1 MGEFNACL
9 VPATSNPNLF
19 CMPAMPANC
28 LTLGHCPAVQ
38 CQGSVTTLTYACL
51 FASMYCAHCLC
62 VTYIGIVCGHL
73 VKPPPPMMGDFYC
86 THPAHGIQPSRTL
99 PSVLGLGLVLVFG
112 LGLGVMLTWKNRPH
126 DMSNLRV
133 DLLSWHRHP
142 RRAPCSLTP

>member
-1 MGEFNACL
+1 MSL
-9 VPATSNPNLF
+9 
-19 CMPAMPANC
+19 MPALYLLPLILAFFACRLPNPGALPCCTMPGVSHDTD
-28 LTLGHCPAVQ
+28 LRLV
-38 CQGSVTTLTYACL
+38 YACL

-73 VKPPPPMMGDFYC
+73 VKPPPPVMGGTYC
-86 THPAHGIQPSRTL
+86 TLPAHGIRPYRTL
-99 PSVLGLGLVLVFG
+99 PSVLGLVLVFG

-126 DMSNLRV
+126 DKSSLRV